1 MVSEHAS
8 PLATLGGVDAG
19 GQNVHVAALASAL
32 VRLGHCVTVY
42 TRRDCRALPA
52 RVTMAPGVVVA
63 HLDAGPPR
71 PIAKDAIYRY
81 VPEFAAGLRRAWS
94 ADPPDIVHAHFWMS
108 ALAALA
114 AAQPLGL
121 PLVQTFHALGSEKR
135 RHQGAADTSPVVRL
149 EAEAHVARA
158 ADRIVATARAEVF
171 ELMRMGANPKS
182 IKIVPCGVDLER
194 FTPQGRHERHSDE
207 DALRIVTLSRLVPR
221 KGIDTVI
228 EALAAVSGAHLV
240 VAGGSNGTEDCGD
253 AEAMRL
259 AAFARA
265 RGVAGRVVFRGRI
278 ERTEVPRLLRSADVV
293 VCTPWYEPFGIV
305 PLEAMACGVPV
316 VVSAVGG
323 LVDTVVDDV
332 TGFHVSPRSPQ
343 QLARALDA
351 LRDERRRSAMG
362 RAGAERVRRRY
373 SWTRIATETL
383 EVYRGII
390 GRAPA
395 ADNLATGS

>member
-32 VRLGHCVTVY
+32 VRFGHAVTVY
-42 TRRDCRALPA
+42 TRRDSRALPP

-71 PIAKDAIYRY
+71 PIAKDAIYHH
-81 VPEFAAGLRRAWS
+81 VPELSTELRRAWS
-94 ADPPDIVHAHFWMS
+94 ADPPDVVHAHFWMS
-108 ALAALA
+108 ALAALD

-121 PLVQTFHALGSEKR
+121 PVVQTFHALGSEKR
-135 RHQGAADTSPVVRL
+135 RHQGAADTSPGVRL
-149 EAEAHVARA
+149 EAEARIVRA

-182 IKIVPCGVDLER
+182 LHVVPCGVDLER
-194 FTPQGRHERHSDE
+194 FTPPGRRERRSDG
-207 DALRIVTLSRLVPR
+207 DALRILTLSRLVPR

-228 EALAAVSGAHLV
+228 EALALVPGAQLV
-240 VAGGSNGTEDCGD
+240 VAGGAEDGCD
-253 AEAMRL
+253 AEARRL
-259 AAFARA
+259 VAFARA
-265 RGVAGRVVFRGRI
+265 SGVAERVVLRGRV
-278 ERTEVPRLLRSADVV
+278 ERAAVPELLRSADVV

-316 VVSAVGG
+316 IVSAVGG
-323 LVDTVVDDV
+323 LVDTVVDGV

-343 QLARALDA
+343 QLARALEV
-351 LRDERRRSAMG
+351 LRDGRRRSAMG
-362 RAGAERVRRRY
+362 QAGAERVRRRY
-373 SWTRIATETL
+373 SWRRIAAETL
-383 EVYRGII
+383 SVYRELI
-390 GRAPA
+390 GRAPS
-395 ADNLATGS
+395 ADRLATGS